1 MRCNGLIQ
9 EVIPASRRAG
19 QRSPML
25 RRMASK
31 VGSATFSVERSA
43 DWRETAAGLGCTP
56 HEVSRM
62 REFGVVLGGLGL
74 IGLGLGLYALIR
86 PIPRLG
92 LGRRARCADAF
103 ADRGRAFDA
112 LGAAASAKVCAEA
125 YRTAALNAGVT
136 LD

>member
-1 MRCNGLIQ
+1 
-9 EVIPASRRAG
+9 
-19 QRSPML
+19 
-25 RRMASK
+25 
-31 VGSATFSVERSA
+31 
-43 DWRETAAGLGCTP
+43 
-56 HEVSRM
+56 M
-62 REFGVVLGGLGL
+62 REFGVVRGGLG
-74 IGLGLGLYALIR
+74 LIR

-103 ADRGRAFDA
+103 ADRSRAFDA

>member
-1 MRCNGLIQ
+1 
-9 EVIPASRRAG
+9 
-19 QRSPML
+19 
-25 RRMASK
+25 
-31 VGSATFSVERSA
+31 
-43 DWRETAAGLGCTP
+43 
-56 HEVSRM
+56 M
-62 REFGVVLGGLGL
+62 REFGVVLGGLG
-74 IGLGLGLYALIR
+74 LIR

-112 LGAAASAKVCAEA
+112 LGAAARLSSWGAAASAKVCAEA